1 MTPLSITRYQP
12 CLIDR
17 LVDDQPNNKEEG
29 SRTHTVSP
37 QAYEAALHRDLE
49 WLLNCNAQV
58 PAVGGLRNPLFD
70 YPHAMLSV
78 INYGVRQAVGQ
89 SAFDVHDLERS
100 LYHALCT
107 FEPRI
112 NYNTLSVKGRLDGNT
127 VYYEIEA
134 EYWAEP
140 VPFRQLI
147 KTKVDL
153 ETGSAE
159 LLTGANRGPM
169 GSNKYVGA

>member
-1 MTPLSITRYQP
+1 MTPFSITRYQP

-17 LVDDQPNNKEEG
+17 LADDQPNQREEG
-29 SRTHTVSP
+29 SRTRTVSP
-37 QAYEAALHRDLE
+37 QAYEAAVHRDLE
-49 WLLNCNAQV
+49 WLLNCNAHV
-58 PAVGGLRNPLFD
+58 PEVNGMRSPLFD
-70 YPHAMLSV
+70 FPQAMLSV

-89 SAFDVHDLERS
+89 SALDVHDMEKR

-112 NYNTLSVKGRLDGNT
+112 NPNTLSVKGLLEGNT
-127 VYYEIEA
+127 VYCNIEA

-140 VPFRQLI
+140 IPFRQLI
-147 KTKVDL
+147 KAKVDL

-159 LLTGANRGPM
+159 LLTG
-169 GSNKYVGA
+169 GSKSKGGAVCAS

>member
-17 LVDDQPNNKEEG
+17 LTDDQPNHQEEG
-29 SRTHTVSP
+29 SRTRVVSP

-58 PAVGGLRNPLFD
+58 PEIGGEHCPLFD
-70 YPHAMLSV
+70 YPHAILSV

-89 SAFDVHDLERS
+89 SAFDIHDLERR
-100 LYHALCT
+100 LHQALCT

-112 NYNTLSVKGRLDGNT
+112 NPNTLSVKGRLQGNT
-127 VYYEIEA
+127 VYCEIEA

-140 VPFRQLI
+140 VSLRQLI

-159 LLTGANRGPM
+159 LLTG
-169 GSNKYVGA
+169 GAKSIGGAAFSR